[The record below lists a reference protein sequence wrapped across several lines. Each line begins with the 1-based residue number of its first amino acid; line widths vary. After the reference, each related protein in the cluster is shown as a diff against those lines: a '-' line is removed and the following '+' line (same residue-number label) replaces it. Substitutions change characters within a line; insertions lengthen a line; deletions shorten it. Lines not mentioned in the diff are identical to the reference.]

1 MENPTT
7 TEPTGGLPL
16 VKGEMLGK
24 SGLNVLGNKGVAL
37 GMDDSASIRD
47 YLQQMIEQRQAYKGS
62 FQQGMDQMRSVL
74 GSTQNEMAQNMQAQS
89 NKERTNEQDIFNMR
103 VNMAQLKTQEDRLM
117 QEKMQAAQNQLN
129 FTNALRAEQGLPP
142 LPSAPQAGMAPA
154 PQAGMA
160 PAPQAGMAPAPQG
173 GMAPAPQGGMA
184 PAPQGGMAPAPARPS
199 NITATQ
205 MAMLQQMYA
214 DPSTRAEAQKQFFAL
229 TKQDDIMRRLK
240 AAGIQEGSPQ
250 WNQALALSV
259 AGTGAFSP
267 MDTRTA
273 GGTVQTTPATEA
285 GRFLGGPQAAPVAPA
300 PVAAPTAA
308 VAPAA
313 PPMAPTAATAPAAP
327 AIAPQ
332 AAPAPARRS
341 PFTPGSKEDL
351 AYQQEAARV
360 DIAGQTREAEKNAEA
375 AAKELETHSAEVK
388 EAKTNSM
395 VAQNMQKDIR
405 TAGSLLGK
413 LAGGGAQSAFFGL
426 IDQGIQVGQLGS
438 INAPGFV
445 EAVVKMDPK
454 AKDPKIMDA
463 YIRVAKDV
471 EGLKLAYTR
480 KVFEGQ
486 GAVTEN
492 ERKLIDTAVGNVN
505 RMSPANLMRMAK
517 ATELE
522 SRNKMDQDR
531 LWNDMKNAGMTW
543 RQYKSSKELA
553 DMQRNQ
559 FYRTAKTFGITD
571 AVYPGDP
578 AR

>member
-1 MENPTT
+1 MDNPTI
-7 TEPTGGLPL
+7 EPTGGLPL

-47 YLQQMIEQRQAYKGS
+47 YLQQMINQRQAYKGS
-62 FQQGMDQMRSVL
+62 FEQGMDQMRSVL

-89 NKERTNEQDIFNMR
+89 NKERTNEQDVFNMR
-103 VNMAQLKTQEDRLM
+103 VNMAQLKTQEERLL

-142 LPSAPQAGMAPA
+142 LPNAPQGGA
-154 PQAGMA
+154 
-160 PAPQAGMAPAPQG
+160 APAPQG
-173 GMAPAPQGGMA
+173 GAAPAPQGGAA
-184 PAPQGGMAPAPARPS
+184 PAPQGGAAPAPQARPS

-214 DPSTRAEAQKQFFAL
+214 DPSTRAEAQKQFIAL
-229 TKQDDIMRRLK
+229 TKKDDIERRLES
-240 AAGIQEGSPQ
+240 AGIVRGSPQ
-250 WNQALALSV
+250 WNQALALNV

-267 MDTRTA
+267 MDTRTS

-285 GRFLGGPQAAPVAPA
+285 GNFLRGPQAAPVTPA

-308 VAPAA
+308 VTPAA
-313 PPMAPTAATAPAAP
+313 PPTAPTVATAPVAP

-351 AYQQEAARV
+351 AYQQEVTRV
-360 DIAGQTREAEKNAEA
+360 DLAGQTREAEKNAEA

-426 IDQGIQVGQLGS
+426 IDQGIQIGQFGS
-438 INAPGFV
+438 INAPGFT

-454 AKDPKIMDA
+454 AKDPKILDA

-522 SRNKMDQDR
+522 ARNKMDQDR

-559 FYRTAKTFGITD
+559 FYRTAKTFGID
-571 AVYPGDP
+571 NAVWPGD
-578 AR
+578 AQR

>member
-1 MENPTT
+1 MDNPTV
-7 TEPTGGLPL
+7 EPTGGLPL

-24 SGLNVLGNKGVAL
+24 SGLNVLGNKGVSL
-37 GMDDSASIRD
+37 GADDSASIRD
-47 YLQQMIEQRQAYKGS
+47 YLQQMINQRQSYKGS
-62 FQQGMDQMRSVL
+62 FEQGMDQMRSVL
-74 GSTQNEMAQNMQAQS
+74 GDTQNQMAQNMQTQS
-89 NKERTNEQDIFNMR
+89 TKERTNDQDVFNMR
-103 VNMAQLKTQEDRLM
+103 VNMAQLKTQEERLM

-160 PAPQAGMAPAPQG
+160 PAPQAGMAPAPQAG
-173 GMAPAPQGGMA
+173 AAPAPQAGA
-184 PAPQGGMAPAPARPS
+184 APAPARPS

-214 DPSTRAEAQKQFFAL
+214 DPSTRAEAQKQFIAL
-229 TKQDDIMRRLK
+229 TKKDDIERRLES
-240 AAGIQEGSPQ
+240 AGIVRGSPQ
-250 WNQALALSV
+250 WNQALALNV

-267 MDTRTA
+267 MDTRTS
-273 GGTVQTTPATEA
+273 GGTIQTTPASEA
-285 GRFLGGPQAAPVAPA
+285 GKFLGGPAAAPVAAAPVAAAPAVAAPAAPA
-300 PVAAPTAA
+300 PVAPRPVAAP
-308 VAPAA
+308 VSAPAPVA
-313 PPMAPTAATAPAAP
+313 
-327 AIAPQ
+327 

-360 DIAGQTREAEKNAEA
+360 ELAGETKEAEKNAEA
-375 AAKELETHSAEVK
+375 AAEEQKQHSLEVK
-388 EAKTNSM
+388 EARTNAM
-395 VAQNMQKDIR
+395 TAQSMQKDIR
-405 TAGSLLGK
+405 TANSLLGK

-426 IDQGIQVGQLGS
+426 IDQGIQVGQLGT
-438 INAPGFV
+438 INAPGFT

-454 AKDPKIMDA
+454 AKDPKVMDA

-480 KVFEGQ
+480 KVYEGQ
-486 GAVTEN
+486 GAVSNTER
-492 ERKLIDTAVGNVN
+492 ELIKTAVGDVN

-522 SRNKMDQDR
+522 ARNKVDQDR
-531 LWNDMKNAGMTW
+531 LWSDMKNAGMSW